1 VGGLYGRL
9 DPERAIRIL
18 KKHFKP
24 LEL

>member
-9 DPERAIRIL
+9 DPEGSIRIL
-18 KKHFKP
+18 KKNLIP